1 MTVFCAS
8 DGFALPIVELHVS
21 ILFWKL
27 SKLTTVL
34 LSWESSALERPETM
48 GEKSAMP
55 NWSGSSCLQGTR
67 FSTISWRCD
76 LEASLEFDGAVV
88 LAVTSTVDLV
98 PDGILSLRLVPPL
111 GPLLFFAALRPVF
124 DVPGFFLPLALLV
137 LMYGG
142 N

>member
-1 MTVFCAS
+1 
-8 DGFALPIVELHVS
+8 
-21 ILFWKL
+21 
-27 SKLTTVL
+27 
-34 LSWESSALERPETM
+34 M

-55 NWSGSSCLQGTR
+55 NWSASSCLQGTR

-98 PDGILSLRLVPPL
+98 PNGIPSLRLVPPL
-111 GPLLFFAALRPVF
+111 GRLLFFVALRPAF

-142 N
+142 NWDVEALAVNAGVLDIDFCRADALAGPAAGCQFTLFSFCTD